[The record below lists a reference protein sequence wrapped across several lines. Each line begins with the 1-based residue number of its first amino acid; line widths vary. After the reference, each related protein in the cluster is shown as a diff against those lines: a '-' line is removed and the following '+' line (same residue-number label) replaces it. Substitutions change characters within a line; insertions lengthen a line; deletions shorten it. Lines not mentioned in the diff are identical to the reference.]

1 MFKPEYIIILIDM
14 YSDGAHAYS
23 LSNVH
28 ISIWIRA
35 KGLRISWP
43 AASVHSHDSLSS
55 LFNKIDLLKC

>member
-35 KGLRISWP
+35 KGLRIS
-43 AASVHSHDSLSS
+43 
-55 LFNKIDLLKC
+55 